1 MLGKFKSLAKLKYLR
16 GTPAD
21 IFGYTTERRAEREL
35 IKEYQALVKSI
46 GADLSPANHALA
58 STITQLPDQIRG
70 YGHVKAKA
78 IDEYHRKLA
87 ELQSSWPAG
96 LAATNVA

>member
-1 MLGKFKSLAKLKYLR
+1 MKCVTGHPIKREYGPSMLGKFKSLAKLKYLR

-58 STITQLPDQIRG
+58 SRLWTR
-70 YGHVKAKA
+70 
-78 IDEYHRKLA
+78 
-87 ELQSSWPAG
+87 
-96 LAATNVA
+96 